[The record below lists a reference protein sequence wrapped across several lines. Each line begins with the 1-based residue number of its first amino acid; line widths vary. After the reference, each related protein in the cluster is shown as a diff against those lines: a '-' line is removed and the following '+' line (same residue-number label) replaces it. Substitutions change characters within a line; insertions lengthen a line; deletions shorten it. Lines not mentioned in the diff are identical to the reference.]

1 MINFWKMINIRWDE
15 ESIKPWSSIK
25 KTIYIL
31 LPLLVYYLVHDMAEI
46 LLWGALNL
54 LAGCVGDAGLAFLK
68 ANSYTV
74 RGMISGLAILCG
86 VAVISPGVA
95 AEIHAGGSEE
105 GTGMAKRA
113 VSGKDRQR
121 VNEKRV
127 TAYMV
132 LGALSFL
139 SALGLNLLFDLIG
152 FTESSVSFTQT
163 ATAQFGVEFGVGL
176 VLYGILSPLAEEAV
190 FRGLI
195 YNRMKRC
202 FSYLIAV
209 VVSSLLFGCYHG
221 NLVQAVYGTILGI
234 FIAYSYEKYESFAA
248 PVLFHAVANVS
259 IFVMTYGNKLA
270 QIDRTIRIVMAI
282 VSLLG
287 AAGCLIW
294 ITKKNCVKNKDK
306 L

>member
-1 MINFWKMINIRWDE
+1 MINFWKMISIRWDE

-54 LAGCVGDAGLAFLK
+54 LAGCVGEAGLAFLK

-86 VAVISPGVA
+86 VAVIWKGVV
-95 AEIHAGGSEE
+95 AEIHAGGSKEDNRK
-105 GTGMAKRA
+105 MKQA
-113 VSGKDRQR
+113 VSGKDRQW

-132 LGALSFL
+132 LGALAFL

-163 ATAQFGVEFGVGL
+163 ATAQFGVDFGVGL
-176 VLYGILSPLAEEAV
+176 VLYGIISPFAEEAV
-190 FRGLI
+190 FRGMI

-202 FSYLIAV
+202 FSYLIAI

-234 FIAYSYEKYESFAA
+234 LIAYSYEKYESFAT

-270 QIDRTIRIVMAI
+270 QIDRPIRIVMAI
-282 VSLLG
+282 ISLIG

-294 ITKKNCVKNKDK
+294 ITKGNCVKNKNK
-306 L
+306 S

>member
-1 MINFWKMINIRWDE
+1 MINFRKMISIRWEE

-54 LAGCVGDAGLAFLK
+54 LAGCVGEAGLAFLK

-86 VAVISPGVA
+86 VAVIWKGVV
-95 AEIHAGGSEE
+95 AEIHAGGSKEDNRK
-105 GTGMAKRA
+105 MKQA
-113 VSGKDRQR
+113 VSGKDRQW

-132 LGALSFL
+132 LGALAFL

-163 ATAQFGVEFGVGL
+163 ATAQFGVDFGVGL
-176 VLYGILSPLAEEAV
+176 VLYGIISPFAEEAV
-190 FRGLI
+190 FRGMI

-202 FSYLIAV
+202 FSYLIAI

-234 FIAYSYEKYESFAA
+234 LIAYSYEKYESFAA

-270 QIDRTIRIVMAI
+270 QIDRPIRIVMAI
-282 VSLLG
+282 ISLIG

-294 ITKKNCVKNKDK
+294 ITKGNCVKNKNK
-306 L
+306 S

>member
-15 ESIKPWSSIK
+15 ESIKPWSSLK

-54 LAGCVGDAGLAFLK
+54 LAGCVGDAELASLK

-86 VAVISPGVA
+86 VAVIWKGVA
-95 AEIHAGGSEE
+95 AEIHAGGSKEDN
-105 GTGMAKRA
+105 GKMKQA
-113 VSGKDRQR
+113 VSGKDRQW

-132 LGALSFL
+132 LGALAFL

-163 ATAQFGVEFGVGL
+163 ATAQFGVDFGVGL
-176 VLYGILSPLAEEAV
+176 VLYGIISPFAEEAV
-190 FRGLI
+190 FRGMI

-202 FSYLIAV
+202 FSYLIAI

-234 FIAYSYEKYESFAA
+234 LIAYSYEKYESFAA

-270 QIDRTIRIVMAI
+270 QIDRPIRIVMAI
-282 VSLLG
+282 ISLIG
-287 AAGCLIW
+287 AAVCLIW
-294 ITKKNCVKNKDK
+294 ITKGNCVKNKNK
-306 L
+306 

>member
-1 MINFWKMINIRWDE
+1 MTNFWKMISLRWDE
-15 ESIKPWSSIK
+15 ESIKPWSSLK

-31 LPLLVYYLVHDMAEI
+31 FPLLVYYLVHDMAEI

-86 VAVISPGVA
+86 VAVIWKGVD
-95 AEIHAGGSEE
+95 AEIHAGG
-105 GTGMAKRA
+105 GKGDNGKTKQV
-113 VSGKDRQR
+113 VSGKDRQW

-127 TAYMV
+127 TAYMLLGV
-132 LGALSFL
+132 LAFL
-139 SALGLNLLFDLIG
+139 SALGLNLFFDLIG
-152 FTESSVSFTQT
+152 FTESSVSFSQT
-163 ATAQFGVEFGVGL
+163 ATAQFGVDFGVGL
-176 VLYGILSPLAEEAV
+176 VLYGVLSPFAEEAV

-202 FSYLIAV
+202 FSYLIAI

-234 FIAYSYEKYESFAA
+234 LIAYSYEKYESFAA
-248 PVLFHAVANVS
+248 PFLFHAVANVS

-270 QIDRTIRIVMAI
+270 QIDRPIRIMMAI
-282 VSLLG
+282 ISLIG

-294 ITKKNCVKNKDK
+294 ITKGNCVKNKNK

>member
-1 MINFWKMINIRWDE
+1 MINFRKMISIRWEE

-86 VAVISPGVA
+86 VAVIWKGVV
-95 AEIHAGGSEE
+95 AEIHAGGSKEDNRK
-105 GTGMAKRA
+105 MKQA
-113 VSGKDRQR
+113 VSGKDRQW

-132 LGALSFL
+132 LGALAFL

-163 ATAQFGVEFGVGL
+163 ATAQFGVDFGVGL
-176 VLYGILSPLAEEAV
+176 VLYGIISPFAEEAV
-190 FRGLI
+190 FRGMI

-202 FSYLIAV
+202 FSYLIAI

-234 FIAYSYEKYESFAA
+234 LIAYSYEKYESFAA

-270 QIDRTIRIVMAI
+270 QIDRPIRIVVAV
-282 VSLLG
+282 VSLIG
-287 AAGCLIW
+287 AAGCLIG
-294 ITKKNCVKNKDK
+294 IVKGNCVKNKDK
-306 L
+306 S

>member
-1 MINFWKMINIRWDE
+1 MINFWKMISIRWDE

-54 LAGCVGDAGLAFLK
+54 LAGCVGEAGLAFLK

-86 VAVISPGVA
+86 VAVIWKGVV
-95 AEIHAGGSEE
+95 AEIHAGGSKEDNRK
-105 GTGMAKRA
+105 MKQA
-113 VSGKDRQR
+113 VSGKDRQW

-132 LGALSFL
+132 LGALAFL
-139 SALGLNLLFDLIG
+139 SALELNLLFDLIG

-163 ATAQFGVEFGVGL
+163 ATAQFGVDFGVGL
-176 VLYGILSPLAEEAV
+176 VLYGIISPFAEEAV

-202 FSYLIAV
+202 FSYLIAI

-234 FIAYSYEKYESFAA
+234 LIAYSYEKYESFAT

-270 QIDRTIRIVMAI
+270 QIDRPIRIVMAI
-282 VSLLG
+282 ISLIG
-287 AAGCLIW
+287 AAVCLIW
-294 ITKKNCVKNKDK
+294 ITKGNCVKNKNK
-306 L
+306 

>member
-1 MINFWKMINIRWDE
+1 M
-15 ESIKPWSSIK
+15 K
-25 KTIYIL
+25 KV
-31 LPLLVYYLVHDMAEI
+31 PE
-46 LLWGALNL
+46 W
-54 LAGCVGDAGLAFLK
+54 
-68 ANSYTV
+68 
-74 RGMISGLAILCG
+74 RSGL
-86 VAVISPGVA
+86 
-95 AEIHAGGSEE
+95 
-105 GTGMAKRA
+105 
-113 VSGKDRQR
+113 
-121 VNEKRV
+121 
-127 TAYMV
+127 
-132 LGALSFL
+132 F
-139 SALGLNLLFDLIG
+139 ALGLNLLFDLIG

-234 FIAYSYEKYESFAA
+234 LIAYSYEKYESFAA